1 MGRRYNMPEGVNIE
15 DASLREL
22 INALANLE
30 RQIGAIGVLD
40 TLKRKGHFRIV
51 KDISLIQSNDRME
64 SQKETLSKREKEL
77 KARIKDLLDNQTQS
91 VL

>member
-1 MGRRYNMPEGVNIE
+1 MGRRYNMPEGINIE
-15 DASLREL
+15 DASLLEL
-22 INALANLE
+22 VNALANLE

-64 SQKETLSKREKEL
+64 SQKETLSEREQEL
-77 KARIKDLLDNQTQS
+77 KARIKDLLDNR
-91 VL
+91 L